1 MLSEITEYI
10 LGAVIVVVGMMLVSL
25 STLLLFAAFLA
36 TKQGEFG
43 NAGGFSIVAIFM
55 LCLVGLAIKGISEE
69 GKGI

>member
-1 MLSEITEYI
+1 
-10 LGAVIVVVGMMLVSL
+10 MLVSL
-25 STLLLFAAFLA
+25 SALLLFAAFLA

-43 NAGGFSIVAIFM
+43 NAGGFSIVAILM